1 MKITRAQLKK
11 LVEQELRE
19 IEGLDQYEA
28 GEYEMLAAKW
38 NNPGDPKY
46 NMSADDIEN
55 LERLQSKIWQARI
68 GPRGM
73 SSMNDE
79 DAHYF
84 NTLVQRREEEWTDEE
99 KQKMSHLRAKYR
111 MDVDPGFSVKPSVD
125 VKPVEPV
132 DPYAPTEEIPDD
144 APTVRT
150 PRLARESK
158 KISKSK
164 LRQVVAQEL
173 KAVLKEN

>member
-111 MDVDPGFSVKPSVD
+111 MDVDPGFSGKPSVD